1 MGCISLKLLLSLQ
14 AGFRACVFLF
24 RCYRS
29 RECLHGAEVLVMVC
43 CVSSESCD
51 NSNFGVIYRPLD
63 KQASLPQPVNS
74 DPTDCSQ
81 TVVWGLSRVPKRLPE
96 DPSAK
101 WESFIWL
108 LFHSGGDNG
117 MSENERSEVWVWVH
131 DGLKFLQCES
141 PRCDPRRVFKGKLSH
156 KALLKN
162 SCWRVF
168 FGSILQ
174 QKKKKNHL
182 YQVKLFYNWALR
194 VLFS

>member
-1 MGCISLKLLLSLQ
+1 
-14 AGFRACVFLF
+14 
-24 RCYRS
+24 
-29 RECLHGAEVLVMVC
+29 MVC

-108 LFHSGGDNG
+108 LFHSGRDNG
-117 MSENERSEVWVWVH
+117 VSENERSEVWVWVH
-131 DGLKFLQCES
+131 DRLNPLGLKFLQCES
-141 PRCDPRRVFKGKLSH
+141 PRCDPRQVFKGKLSH
-156 KALLKN
+156 KTLGLG
-162 SCWRVF
+162 F
-168 FGSILQ
+168 FWIHFTAKTKKIICIKSSFSIIEPL
-174 QKKKKNHL
+174 
-182 YQVKLFYNWALR
+182 